1 MGLARINI
9 LFYPCTSKI
18 LYSINAFCLF
28 PLAVAFQIIVT
39 PHGELEI
46 NHGADGVVYGQL
58 VKQSGILFDDVFS
71 LIGLCVYSKVRREG
85 SVKHDG
91 DEQDESFHGFMF
103 FKLYDGEG
111 SLNVRKGQQSRPVS
125 RVIVFSS

>member
-1 MGLARINI
+1 MGLAGIN
-9 LFYPCTSKI
+9 
-18 LYSINAFCLF
+18 SINAFCLF

-39 PHGELEI
+39 PHGKLKI
-46 NHGADGVVYGQL
+46 HHGTDGIVNGQL

-91 DEQDESFHGFMF
+91 DEQDESFHGLWFL
-103 FKLYDGEG
+103 KLNDGG
-111 SLNVRKGQQSRPVS
+111 GGV
-125 RVIVFSS
+125 